1 MKATDGEE
9 LHSRQRSKKY
19 EKSIEKPRAL
29 CYYDYEKIYTKAGG
43 VQILNRSNLK
53 REKLLQKI
61 KAFRLLDDDFMSKVF
76 EDDIECTEFLLHI
89 IMDKPDLK
97 VQEVRT
103 QYSIKNLLGR
113 SVRLDIHAV
122 DDMQKKYNIEIQRV
136 DKGAG
141 AKRARYNSSVIDV
154 NSLPAGTEFDE
165 LPETYVIFITENDV
179 MGGNEPIY
187 HIDRIVKETGKSFG
201 DEAHIIYVNGAYR
214 DGSPLGLL
222 MHDFA
227 CTNPADMY
235 YKILADKT
243 RYFKEDEKGVAAMC
257 KIMEDLIDS
266 EKKES
271 ALRLLKLGKLS
282 NKEIAESLELDVEVV
297 NALDEEQKAVTY

>member
-1 MKATDGEE
+1 MSQSDNKQD
-9 LHSRQRSKKY
+9 
-19 EKSIEKPRAL
+19 AL
-29 CYYDYEKIYTKAGG
+29 
-43 VQILNRSNLK
+43 V
-53 REKLLQKI
+53 QKI

-97 VQEVRT
+97 VQQVRT

-113 SVRLDIHAV
+113 SVRLDIHAI
-122 DDMQKKYNIEIQRV
+122 DHARKKYNIEIQRA

-141 AKRARYNSSVIDV
+141 AKRARYNSSIIDA
-154 NSLPAGTEFDE
+154 NSLQAGTDFDE

-179 MGGNEPIY
+179 MECNKPIY
-187 HIDRIVKETGKSFG
+187 HIDRIVRETGKAFP

-214 DGSPLGLL
+214 DESPLGLL
-222 MHDFA
+222 MHDFS
-227 CTNPADMY
+227 CTNPEDMH

-243 RYFKEDEKGVAAMC
+243 RYFKENEKGVAAMC
-257 KIMEDLIDS
+257 KVVEDLCNDAKIE

-271 ALRLLKLGKLS
+271 AIRLLKQGKLS
-282 NKEIAESLELDVEVV
+282 NEEIAEGLGLDIEVV
-297 NALDEEQKAVTY
+297 NTLAKEQKEII

>member
-1 MKATDGEE
+1 MNQSE
-9 LHSRQRSKKY
+9 LKRVAI
-19 EKSIEKPRAL
+19 IEK
-29 CYYDYEKIYTKAGG
+29 
-43 VQILNRSNLK
+43 
-53 REKLLQKI
+53 I
-61 KAFRLLDDDFMSKVF
+61 KSFRLLDDDFMTKVF

-122 DDMQKKYNIEIQRV
+122 DSDKKKYNIEIQRD

-141 AKRARYNSSVIDV
+141 AKRARYNSSIIDANSLRAGTDV
-154 NSLPAGTEFDE
+154 NE
-165 LPETYVIFITENDV
+165 LPETYVIFITESDV
-179 MGGNEPIY
+179 MGVNKPIY
-187 HIDRIVKETGKSFG
+187 HIDRIINETGKPFN

-214 DGSPLGLL
+214 DESPLGLL

-227 CTNPADMY
+227 CINPEDMH

-257 KIMEDLIDS
+257 RAVEELCNDAKIE
-266 EKKES
+266 EKRET
-271 ALRLLKLGKLS
+271 AIRCIKLGKLS
-282 NKEIAESLELDVEVV
+282 EEEIAICSGLSVEEVKELKEM
-297 NALDEEQKAVTY
+297 Q